1 MTDNEIRAI
10 IIERKRRE
18 RKLRKLCVQTLVFS
32 IAAGLGLGSMWILLY
47 AIA

>member
-18 RKLRKLCVQTLVFS
+18 RKLRKLCVQTLLFG
-32 IAAGLGLGSMWILLY
+32 IATFLGVGSMWCLLY
-47 AIA
+47 GIM